1 MYYKVLFVSSWTCVD
16 CSGVTGCT
24 GPSGTVVCDVGSC
37 VCFFFLLII
46 TDKYINPPITTNNI
60 EDARYKRYSNILKIN
75 KNKDIEDKVIKDIYK
90 YYKKGNKKIDKYID
104 DLSIYVE
111 YNTDL
116 PEYK

>member
-1 MYYKVLFVSSWTCVD
+1 MTFDYNGHLTFEERVA
-16 CSGVTGCT
+16 
-24 GPSGTVVCDVGSC
+24 
-37 VCFFFLLII
+37 LITKELI
-46 TDKYINPPITTNNI
+46 EYGIDKDTALKIASIEEPITTNNI